1 MAKTKHSGTP
11 HYELL
16 YLITNEYTEEELKPI
31 TEKISGLITDKGG
44 KITLTEEWGKKRL
57 AYPIK
62 NFKYGYYFLHEF
74 DAEGKDVAEIDRAL
88 RMSSEILRHQIVVKR
103 VKTTEEI
110 EKEKKI
116 AQKIASKHEEK
127 EKTEEKKK
135 TEEKVEKLKK
145 KVDLED
151 LDEKLDKIFETD
163 DLL

>member
-1 MAKTKHSGTP
+1 MAKIKHSGTP

-16 YLITNEYTEEELKPI
+16 YLITNEYTEDELKPI
-31 TEKISGLITDKGG
+31 IEKISGLITAKGG

-62 NFKYGYYFLHEF
+62 SFKYGYYILNEF

-88 RMSSEILRHQIVVKR
+88 RMASEILRHQIVVKR
-103 VKTTEEI
+103 VKTAEEI

-116 AQKIASKHEEK
+116 AQKIASKHEAQ

-135 TEEKVEKLKK
+135 TEEKEEKRKK

-151 LDEKLDKIFETD
+151 LDEKLDKIFDTD